1 MTEKEIIS
9 LGFEKEFINEYD
21 GDDSYYYVL
30 DIVDGLTFITEDSS
44 NENWDV
50 NIFNTDPNIRF
61 NNFDETKKLIKQLKN
76 AIVK

>member
-1 MTEKEIIS
+1 MTEKEIIL
-9 LGFEKEFINEYD
+9 LGFEKEFINEYE

-61 NNFDETKKLIKQLKN
+61 NNFDEIKKLIEQLKN

>member
-61 NNFDETKKLIKQLKN
+61 NNFGETKKLIKQLKN

>member
-61 NNFDETKKLIKQLKN
+61 SDFDEIKKLIEQLKN